1 MYSTERK
8 CQARMQKKQKALSME
23 FFRKKKCYR
32 GRNAEELQN
41 SCSFLWRFSKGTNMG
56 EREHEQRK
64 GKKILIIQGIR
75 KQKRGELLCQPR
87 I

>member
-1 MYSTERK
+1 
-8 CQARMQKKQKALSME
+8 
-23 FFRKKKCYR
+23 
-32 GRNAEELQN
+32 
-41 SCSFLWRFSKGTNMG
+41 MG

-75 KQKRGELLCQPR
+75 KQKRGEVLCQPR